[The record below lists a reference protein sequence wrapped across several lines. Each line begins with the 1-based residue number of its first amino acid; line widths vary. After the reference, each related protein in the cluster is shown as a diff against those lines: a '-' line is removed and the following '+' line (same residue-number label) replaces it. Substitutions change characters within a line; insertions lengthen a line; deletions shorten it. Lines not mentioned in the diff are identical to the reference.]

1 MSHISNRCAY
11 TIVIANFDRE
21 NGQTSRLSFVSL
33 PLECLTIPSSIPAV
47 KRTENKTMST
57 TESLELEITRL
68 QFKLGEK
75 NKEIARMKKT
85 IQKLQIRESNLIDE
99 NHDLQ
104 VKLRRLFDTIL
115 ESAKVGVNQADEA
128 LAKIH

>member
-1 MSHISNRCAY
+1 
-11 TIVIANFDRE
+11 
-21 NGQTSRLSFVSL
+21 
-33 PLECLTIPSSIPAV
+33 LTIPSSIPAV